1 MFFTVCIM
9 ILLASNAFGT
19 SAAVED
25 LGGIP
30 PAPMESSGV
39 ALGVPA
45 ALAVLASMAAWFS

>member
-1 MFFTVCIM
+1 M